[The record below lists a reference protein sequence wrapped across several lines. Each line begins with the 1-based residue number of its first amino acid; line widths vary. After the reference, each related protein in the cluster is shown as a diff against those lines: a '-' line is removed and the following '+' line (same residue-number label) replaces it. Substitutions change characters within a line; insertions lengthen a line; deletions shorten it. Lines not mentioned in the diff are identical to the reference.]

1 MLECLHVVLLFFGYG
16 VLATTDR
23 PNIVFIVAD
32 DMGRHDTGFNG
43 GDVRTPNMDSLAAQG
58 VIISRH
64 YTLPSCTPSRAA
76 LMTGRYPIRSGMQSK
91 PLPAGVPLSLP
102 LSEKIFPQHFHQLGY
117 KAHLVGKWH
126 LGYQTPSHLPT
137 RRGFDSFFGYL
148 NGYVSY
154 YDATHSQSGVNGRD
168 MRRDEEGASLEVYG
182 KYLTKVLSDE
192 AVSVIEKHPGS
203 GGLLLFLMHA
213 APHTGNLGYPRE
225 APPGLASNAITLK
238 AEEQSKSKAPGKRR
252 DQKGKKSFPKCDI
265 YTFTETVR
273 HLDNSVGDVVAA
285 LNKKG
290 VLNNTIIVFF
300 SDNGAP
306 TVDELYHYD
315 NYGSNWPLRGEKM
328 SNRDGGVRT
337 PSFIWS
343 PMLREQA
350 RVSQELF
357 HITDWLPT
365 LYTAAGGK
373 LSDISGS
380 ETIDGVDQWGFLT
393 TSAAPPRT
401 ELLVDIND
409 VYESESYII
418 DNWKLIKDP
427 PPSQKTVFA
436 TKYYGDS
443 GDDFTYN
450 ELEVDMR
457 RAANHLPQP
466 KVSYAEVRKR
476 STPKRRCDTTEEA
489 LKVDCHSKYCLY
501 DILEDP
507 SECKDLASS
516 HPDIVK
522 LLSGRLEDYR
532 KVMVPTDNCSYDP
545 RADPKNWD
553 DYWSPWMEDEPGS
566 GASASLLL
574 PKLLALLLITNILIC
589 VFS

>member
-43 GDVRTPNMDSLAAQG
+43 GDVRTPNMDALAAQG

-76 LMTGRYPIRSGMQSK
+76 LMTGRYPIRSGIQSK

-102 LSEKIFPQHFHQLGY
+102 LTEKIFPQLGY
-117 KAHLVGKWH
+117 EAHLLGKWH
-126 LGYQTPSHLPT
+126 LGYETPSHLPT

-168 MRRDEEGASLEVYG
+168 MRRNEEGAALEVYG

-192 AVSVIEKHPGS
+192 AVSVIEKHPGR

-213 APHTGNLGYPRE
+213 APHTGNLAYPRE
-225 APPGLASNAITLK
+225 APPGLATNATDR
-238 AEEQSKSKAPGKRR
+238 EQLR
-252 DQKGKKSFPKCDI
+252 
-265 YTFTETVR
+265 ETVR

-300 SDNGAP
+300 SDNGAS
-306 TVDELYHYD
+306 TLDELYHYD
-315 NYGSNWPLRGEKM
+315 NFGSNWPLRGEKM

-380 ETIDGVDQWGFLT
+380 VTIDGVDQWGFLT

-401 ELLVDIND
+401 EILVDIND
-409 VYESESYII
+409 VYGSESYII
-418 DNWKLIKDP
+418 DNWKLIKDSP
-427 PPSQKTVFA
+427 PNQPIAFA
-436 TKYYGDS
+436 SKYYGDS

-450 ELEVDMR
+450 ELEVDIR
-457 RAANHLPQP
+457 RAVNQLPQT

-476 STPKRRCDTTEEA
+476 SALKRRCDTTEEA

-522 LLSGRLEDYR
+522 LLSGRLKDYR
-532 KVMVPTDNCSYDP
+532 KVMVPTANFSYDP

-574 PKLLALLLITNILIC
+574 PELLILLLITNILIC